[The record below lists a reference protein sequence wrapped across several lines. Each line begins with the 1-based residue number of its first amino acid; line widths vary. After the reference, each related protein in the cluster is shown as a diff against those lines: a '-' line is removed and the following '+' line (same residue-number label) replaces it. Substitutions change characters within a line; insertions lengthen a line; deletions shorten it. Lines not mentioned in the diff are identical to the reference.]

1 MTSKEALLNI
11 ESFLAYEDFQEEL
24 KVIAKDFE
32 VLAMLKHT
40 LKIKKSDLYGF
51 EIIVHG
57 SDEEENKIKEWVEND

>member
-24 KVIAKDFE
+24 KVIAKDLE
-32 VLAMLKHT
+32 MLVMLKHT
-40 LKIKKSDLYGF
+40 LK
-51 EIIVHG
+51 IIVHG